1 MPSLNITS
9 RVDAGLLRIA
19 LRVYFI
25 TTLFLLGTIGR
36 QCCKL
41 SAKVDL
47 LQGETVSINR
57 MTGWLQARD
66 VAVVVWKLRQLPG
79 GVWLGLMMIITSILT
94 LTSDLAVT
102 GLVKPV
108 TLPDLCTFT
117 EGLVLDWSTGV
128 ETFYAPPPNGYPAL
142 IAANAQIY
150 SGQWNSAI
158 PSPYE
163 CLVGIYRK
171 IPWDGD
177 PAFCGNADDVLG
189 QWECTDVGK
198 DYNFTPDQTPNDIR
212 NWLYTNGLQYYN
224 NASYTDFVDGLGDT
238 AHLAIW
244 SSSALSDENLEPFNV
259 MVSVDLTAT
268 KKDQKTMKT
277 YLCEVTGQVD
287 KINPIL
293 SQMRSVVTLTQW
305 APGLEGILYM
315 GAGTAISD
323 YAKPNLEQYLN
334 SMTMVQGG
342 SNTILTNYT
351 VDNDHRFY
359 GCVMEKS
366 SLNPAII
373 ALALFAGVILMVT
386 IVYWI
391 VLIGFMGKHALF
403 KRIKGDGS
411 RKNIKPVPDSTLS
424 WILQA
429 AREASMTSGN
439 TYGSADGSVL
449 FGVPKKEQEL
459 RGWNFSITDGF
470 NGVARMVRRRGDTA
484 PLLRKSSYY
493 QSP

>member
-1 MPSLNITS
+1 
-9 RVDAGLLRIA
+9 
-19 LRVYFI
+19 
-25 TTLFLLGTIGR
+25 
-36 QCCKL
+36 
-41 SAKVDL
+41 
-47 LQGETVSINR
+47 
-57 MTGWLQARD
+57 
-66 VAVVVWKLRQLPG
+66 
-79 GVWLGLMMIITSILT
+79 MMIITSILT

-108 TLPDLCTFT
+108 TLPGLCPFT
-117 EGLVLDWSTGV
+117 QGLVLNWGSGV

-150 SGQWNSAI
+150 SGQWNNTI
-158 PSPYE
+158 PAPYE

-177 PAFCGNADDVLG
+177 SDFCGNADDVLG
-189 QWECTDVGK
+189 QWECTDLGN
-198 DYNFTPDQTPNDIR
+198 DYNFTPDQTPDEIR

-224 NASYTDFVDGLGDT
+224 NASYTDFVDGLGNT
-238 AHLAIW
+238 AHLTIW

-259 MVSVDLTAT
+259 LVSVDLTAT
-268 KKDQKTMKT
+268 KADEKTMKT
-277 YLCEVTGQVD
+277 YQCEVTGQVD

-293 SQMRSVVTLTQW
+293 SQMRSVVTLNQW

-342 SNTILTNYT
+342 SDTILTNYT

-359 GCVMEKS
+359 GCVLEKS

-373 ALALFAGVILMVT
+373 ALALFAAIILIVT
-386 IVYWI
+386 FVYWV
-391 VLIGFMGKHALF
+391 VLLGFIGKHALF
-403 KRIKGDGS
+403 KKIKGDGR

-429 AREASMTSGN
+429 ARESAMTSGN
-439 TYGSADGSVL
+439 TFGSPDGSVL

-459 RGWNFSITDGF
+459 RGWNFSITDSF

>member
-1 MPSLNITS
+1 MPSLNVTS
-9 RVDAGLLRIA
+9 EVDAGFLRIA

-25 TTLFLLGTIGR
+25 ITLFLLGTIGR

-66 VAVVVWKLRQLPG
+66 VAVVVWQLRQLPG

-102 GLVKPV
+102 GLVKPI
-108 TLPDLCTFT
+108 TLPGLCPFT
-117 EGLVLDWSTGV
+117 LGLVLNWDSGV
-128 ETFYAPPPNGYPAL
+128 ETFYAPPANGYPAL

-150 SGQWNSAI
+150 SGQWNSTI
-158 PSPYE
+158 PAPYE

-198 DYNFTPDQTPNDIR
+198 DYNFTPEQTPDDIR
-212 NWLYTNGLQYYN
+212 SWLYTNGLQYYN
-224 NASYTDFVDGLGDT
+224 NASSTDFVDGLGNT

-268 KKDQKTMKT
+268 KTEQKTMKT
-277 YLCEVTGQVD
+277 YQCEVTGQVD

-293 SQMRSVVTLTQW
+293 SQMRSVITLNQW

-334 SMTMVQGG
+334 TMTMVQGG
-342 SNTILTNYT
+342 SDTILTNYT

-359 GCVMEKS
+359 GCVLEKS
-366 SLNPAII
+366 TLNPAII
-373 ALALFAGVILMVT
+373 ALALFAAIILIVT
-386 IVYWI
+386 FVYWV
-391 VLIGFMGKHALF
+391 VLLGFIGKHALF
-403 KRIKGDGS
+403 KKIKGDGS

-429 AREASMTSGN
+429 ARESAMTSGN
-439 TYGSADGSVL
+439 TFGSPDGSVL

-459 RGWNFSITDGF
+459 RGWNFSITDSF